1 MRKLKNTSIIL
12 EDIKQL
18 YDVIEVIKY
27 HHEYYDGNG
36 YPFGKKGEE
45 IPLGSRI
52 IAIADAFD
60 SMVSDRAYRQGLSH
74 DEALKLI
81 EERAG
86 TQFDPE
92 LINVFKSILPAASAE
107 ITEYEEQQSLK
118 ADADK
123 AQGAL

>member
-1 MRKLKNTSIIL
+1 MEMVNVLSKCFEENGKGTFRYMIDGKPM
-12 EDIKQL
+12 Q
-18 YDVIEVIKY
+18 IEVPSDKY
-27 HHEYYDGNG
+27 
-36 YPFGKKGEE
+36 
-45 IPLGSRI
+45 
-52 IAIADAFD
+52 
-60 SMVSDRAYRQGLSH
+60 

-118 ADADK
+118 ADAHK